1 MSQFSVVVQVQR
13 ASKLAN
19 VTSIM
24 LFLLSFYLSKLSTY
38 TFDIELHIRTR
49 HSSVSRPTLLTW
61 SRPSLQ
67 HQGSKDYARNH
78 KHTWNTLLHRS
89 TRIRRWR
96 GRRSSCRPGSRGRS
110 RIRRHQRKVRT
121 RQPCRITRMN
131 DHTLVTGGGTQL
143 QLIRNLELR
152 TRNIAMLAGEI
163 ACWAR
168 LGSNVLARMVF
179 AAVSGIEMSHG
190 GCAVPVRGDGEV
202 VHVVDE
208 GPVEGVGREAREIH
222 GEQHAGC
229 VGIGCAGYGAR
240 D

>member
-19 VTSIM
+19 VTSFM

-131 DHTLVTGGGTQL
+131 DHTLVTKEV
-143 QLIRNLELR
+143 R
-152 TRNIAMLAGEI
+152 AAGAVLKYNSSYET
-163 ACWAR
+163 W
-168 LGSNVLARMVF
+168 NV
-179 AAVSGIEMSHG
+179 
-190 GCAVPVRGDGEV
+190 VPVILPCLPARSPAW
-202 VHVVDE
+202 HVW
-208 GPVEGVGREAREIH
+208 GAMFSQGWYSPRSVGSRCPMVAVQFPSEETGRLWTW
-222 GEQHAGC
+222 
-229 VGIGCAGYGAR
+229 
-240 D
+240 